1 MKVVFP
7 GSFDPFTIAHCDIV
21 NRLESIGYE
30 VIVLVLKNKSKKG
43 MYSVQKRCEII
54 ADSLEDITI
63 QSYDGLLSTYCNEN
77 NINVI
82 ARGIRGLKDYEYE
95 KDMEINNKKLN
106 SNLEYIFL
114 NTDPKYVHVSS
125 TVVRELISYK
135 EDVKHLVRSELVYE

>member
-54 ADSLEDITI
+54 ADSLENITI
-63 QSYDGLLSTYCNEN
+63 QSYDGLLSTYCDEN

-106 SNLEYIFL
+106 SNIEYIFL